1 MSPRIDSWSCLSP
14 HLVSR
19 TKNDVS
25 SYRHSDA
32 NQRHIRGINA
42 PQTPLSPTSQGKP
55 GPSPLPSR
63 TLPLRHTRRRR
74 PNWWPPVCAGPAYS
88 IPPICSRRGGD
99 PTHHGGV
106 PSCGCARPSRV
117 FSPGAASLSRGLRG
131 RPRVDRLLDRLDAHG
146 EDGGRAFA
154 WYMLLLVCIL
164 AALEVAILRWRAPSD
179 GRSVDPF
186 KDQFGLAR
194 LTIRPCKGLAKQQL
208 TLQEPG
214 QGSRPSVDGVACW
227 SVGRQPPALATAPLH
242 LRESPTKTR
251 FRHRPVSASPL
262 AVCASRARSCV

>member
-1 MSPRIDSWSCLSP
+1 MSIPESPSLVSTTVTLFEQPTKCLYQRALLWSARPLLFLSGRPNVYIKSHQSGQERPLHRGGGADQDDVSWYSVLVMPSPLTWRPTKIMSPRIDSWSCLSP

-106 PSCGCARPSRV
+106 PSCGCA
-117 FSPGAASLSRGLRG
+117 
-131 RPRVDRLLDRLDAHG
+131 
-146 EDGGRAFA
+146 
-154 WYMLLLVCIL
+154 
-164 AALEVAILRWRAPSD
+164 
-179 GRSVDPF
+179 
-186 KDQFGLAR
+186 
-194 LTIRPCKGLAKQQL
+194 
-208 TLQEPG
+208 
-214 QGSRPSVDGVACW
+214 
-227 SVGRQPPALATAPLH
+227 
-242 LRESPTKTR
+242 
-251 FRHRPVSASPL
+251 
-262 AVCASRARSCV
+262 